1 MKTKYLFP
9 TCILTLLLVMG
20 SFSLIHAQTV
30 VAQTAP
36 VCPPPVLL
44 ALARS
49 GSACFG
55 LENNQVCYGNGTVSA
70 APYAGYTTAL
80 AQPGDRD
87 HILGL
92 QSLSVAP
99 PPDNSGVSVASLN
112 AQASLTD
119 LEQRFASLLL
129 IGDTTLENLV
139 PPTPEQTLTAN
150 ATVNIRTEPDPRAE
164 IVERLTIGKTL
175 TANGIDADGVWL
187 RVKIPNTD
195 DLGWVGHDVV
205 VSDGDVRAMAVVD
218 DSTPLFRPYEIMRLT
233 SSADFAG
240 CDGAL
245 RAGLLLQTPNVEE
258 VVSVTINDL
267 LFNFAGTFFLRG
279 EGEQITVEVL
289 EGSAETGD
297 VYIPAGARYVGGEV
311 QEYDLSP
318 LAGLP
323 LNNLP
328 RRTAAAEALTP
339 DELAALIETHRA
351 EVELA
356 SAPIPEATP
365 DTRCRRQT
373 TRTTRLWG
381 GPGEFYEVINELPE
395 GRYLRPILQSTD
407 PDGEIWWQLSDS
419 NWVRARLIEE
429 TGECEPVQIA
439 DRVPPPRENTLSLE
453 TCKTTNGPLRVGQVV
468 RIEFTPQAFNNWGEA
483 RDAPRIDPGR
493 IKVGSRTYRPD
504 ATEPVMIGSVN
515 DRFEDRYVRTFY
527 IYWTAVAGTFRI
539 EGTRLHYTPICSVTV
554 PVG

>member
-9 TCILTLLLVMG
+9 TCILTLLLMMG
-20 SFSLIHAQTV
+20 SFSLHHAQNT
-30 VAQTAP
+30 P

-49 GSACFG
+49 GSACFD

-70 APYAGYTTAL
+70 APYTGYAAAL
-80 AQPGDRD
+80 TQPGDRAG
-87 HILGL
+87 ILGL
-92 QSLSVAP
+92 QVLSVAP
-99 PPDNSGVSVASLN
+99 LASDAGVSVASLN
-112 AQASLTD
+112 VQASLTD
-119 LEQRFASLLL
+119 QEQRFASLLL
-129 IGDTTLENLV
+129 IGDATLENLV

-150 ATVNIRTEPDPRAE
+150 ATVNIRTEPDQRAE
-164 IVERLTIGKTL
+164 IVAQLTIGKTL
-175 TANGIDADGVWL
+175 TANGIDLDGGWL

-195 DLGWVGHDVV
+195 DLGWVGRDVV
-205 VSDGDVRAMAVVD
+205 VSDGDVHALAVVD
-218 DSTPLFRPYEIMRLT
+218 ESTPLFRPYEITRLT
-233 SSADFAG
+233 SSADFSG

-258 VVSVTINDL
+258 VVTITINDL
-267 LFNFAGTFFLRG
+267 FFSFAGTFFLRG
-279 EGEQITVEVL
+279 EGENITIDVL
-289 EGSAETGD
+289 EGSAETGE
-297 VYIPAGARYVGGEV
+297 VYIPAGARYVGGEA
-311 QEYDLSP
+311 QGYDLSP

-328 RRTAAAEALTP
+328 RRTAAAEPLTADALA
-339 DELAALIETHRA
+339 ELIEAHHA

-356 SAPIPEATP
+356 SAPTPDATP
-365 DTRCRRQT
+365 DNRCRRQT

-381 GPGEFYEVINELPE
+381 GPGEFYEVINELPA
-395 GRYLRPILQSTD
+395 GRYLRPILQTTD
-407 PDGEIWWQLSDS
+407 PDGEIWWQLHDS
-419 NWVRARLIEE
+419 NWIRARLIEE
-429 TGECEPVQIA
+429 TGECEDVQIA

-453 TCKTTNGPLRVGQVV
+453 TCKTTNGPLRVGQYV
-468 RIEFTPQAFNNWGEA
+468 RIEFTPAAFNNWGEA

-493 IKVGSRTYRPD
+493 IKVGSRTYRTD